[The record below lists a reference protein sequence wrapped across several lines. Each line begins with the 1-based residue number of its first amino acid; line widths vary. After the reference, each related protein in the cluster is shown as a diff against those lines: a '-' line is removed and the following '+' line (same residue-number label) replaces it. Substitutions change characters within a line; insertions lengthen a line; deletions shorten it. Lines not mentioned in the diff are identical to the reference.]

1 MGQLKTKF
9 LQSYFLGEGLSGFIP
24 ALIGTVQGIG
34 KTTCLENGT
43 AIYGEPR
50 FDVGVFWLVMSVIMF
65 ISLSAFFILNFSF
78 QKYFVEYSITSET
91 TELSSSDSIAG

>member
-50 FDVGVFWLVMSVIMF
+50 FDVFWLVMSVIMF
-65 ISLSAFFILNFSF
+65 ISLSAFFINFSF